1 MIEPF
6 DPLTKRDRDALAEEG
21 ERLVRF
27 IWEGA
32 EAFEIRFA
40 EP

>member
-6 DPLTKRDRDALAEEG
+6 GPLTKRDRDTLAEEG

-27 IWEGA
+27 AREDA
-32 EAFEIRFA
+32 EASEIRFA